1 MLGVGRHRKKVSC
14 LAIVLKERVNA
25 PASGSFQLVYQPG
38 DSFITCVLPATTPS
52 VWHDESFGKTHDGCS
67 TAVCSFISRLVRLCD
82 RQTTSLKMSAKHD
95 EETKVARAVD
105 TESPPPTYGGASVQ
119 DDQAYVYKD
128 DQKLGYTAT
137 VFVIL
142 NKMIGTGSMYTP
154 LLIFNTHSY
163 QAQFFPLRPVSSQS
177 LALLAY
183 PFSSGL

>member
-1 MLGVGRHRKKVSC
+1 VSYHQPLHRFGTTNHS
-14 LAIVLKERVNA
+14 ERLTTVA
-25 PASGSFQLVYQPG
+25 LRPFATSFP
-38 DSFITCVLPATTPS
+38 
-52 VWHDESFGKTHDGCS
+52 
-67 TAVCSFISRLVRLCD
+67 RLVRLCD

-154 LLIFNTHSY
+154 LPKFNTHSH

-183 PFSSGL
+183 PFFSGL